1 MVYDFSVLFKDE
13 LVADVHINTEKN
25 ESSIKRYL
33 LGPKQPFMCD
43 RQDIF
48 YISGFLESRCFENAR
63 PDLKKILAA
72 HGMTENNPYEWNR
85 RTHGV
90 MFNDFWWLRFPGEK
104 LTWDDVNV
112 RGQNLFLLGE

>member
-48 YISGFLESRCFENAR
+48 IFLVFWSPDVLRM
-63 PDLKKILAA
+63 PDLI
-72 HGMTENNPYEWNR
+72 
-85 RTHGV
+85 
-90 MFNDFWWLRFPGEK
+90 
-104 LTWDDVNV
+104 
-112 RGQNLFLLGE
+112 

>member
-48 YISGFLESRCFENAR
+48 YIFGLQRKIHRAFSSYGDMEYDGSG
-63 PDLKKILAA
+63 
-72 HGMTENNPYEWNR
+72 M
-85 RTHGV
+85 
-90 MFNDFWWLRFPGEK
+90 
-104 LTWDDVNV
+104 
-112 RGQNLFLLGE
+112 

>member
-25 ESSIKRYL
+25 ESSIKRYH

-48 YISGFLESRCFENAR
+48 YIFGL
-63 PDLKKILAA
+63 
-72 HGMTENNPYEWNR
+72 
-85 RTHGV
+85 
-90 MFNDFWWLRFPGEK
+90 
-104 LTWDDVNV
+104 
-112 RGQNLFLLGE
+112 

>member
-33 LGPKQPFMCD
+33 LGTKQPFMCD

-48 YISGFLESRCFENAR
+48 YIFGFLESRCFENAR

-90 MFNDFWWLRFPGEK
+90 MF
-104 LTWDDVNV
+104 
-112 RGQNLFLLGE
+112 